1 MILKTQ
7 QRFKSKRHNV
17 FTEEINNIS
26 LSSDDDERMQSIYS
40 TEALAHGT
48 SKDLECQKRKIKC
61 SSIIKQY
68 KNV

>member
-1 MILKTQ
+1 MFLLKKLTT
-7 QRFKSKRHNV
+7 FL
-17 FTEEINNIS
+17 